1 MANNPSFLLL
11 KTVQI
16 DTSVFPFTLPGHSID
31 HQIVHSIISFTP
43 MNSISLQIFDLS
55 VFLSI
60 ILQIFDINPTI
71 IPFTF
76 RLILLTSKS
85 DCITTEIQLKSTF
98 HRYGTVS
105 LLDHL
110 WGV

>member
-31 HQIVHSIISFTP
+31 YQIVHSIISFTP
-43 MNSISLQIFDLS
+43 MYSIS
-55 VFLSI
+55 
-60 ILQIFDINPTI
+60 LQIFDINPTI

-85 DCITTEIQLKSTF
+85 DCITTEIQLK
-98 HRYGTVS
+98 RYGTVS